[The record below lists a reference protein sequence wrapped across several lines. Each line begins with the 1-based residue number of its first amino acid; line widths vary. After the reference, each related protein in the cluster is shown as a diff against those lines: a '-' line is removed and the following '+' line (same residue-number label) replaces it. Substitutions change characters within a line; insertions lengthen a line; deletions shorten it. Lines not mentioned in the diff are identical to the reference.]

1 MLDKNKCEEKLQYFY
16 SAFRILVGVLF
27 MYHGYMKF
35 PMGATGMFL
44 AAGIIELI
52 VGALLII
59 GFMSRYVAAIGAIE
73 MVFAWFI
80 AHVPNGWNPLTN
92 GGEPALLFFAAFLAI
107 IANGSGNCS
116 LKKWEPW

>member
-1 MLDKNKCEEKLQYFY
+1 MFDKTKCEEKMQYFY
-16 SAFRILVGVLF
+16 PAFRILIGVLF

-35 PMGATGMFL
+35 PMGATGIFL
-44 AAGIIELI
+44 VAGIIELI
-52 VGALLII
+52 VGALLIV
-59 GFMSRYVAAIGAIE
+59 GFMSRYAAMLGAAN
-73 MVFAWFI
+73 MVGAWFI

-107 IANGSGNCS
+107 VAYGSGSCS